1 MSTTS
6 RIVRTLAA
14 TVCTAMV
21 VTVSSQSAGA
31 AVLTNV
37 KVTPANPTANLATTT
52 TYDIDFAGVT
62 ATAAKCI
69 VVRFD
74 ASSGGASAGLPSGMT
89 VASSQLT
96 GSTAVTAANWGTG
109 TASANKITYKFL
121 TGENVVAG
129 KLTITGITHNPTTAG
144 TYFAFVDTY
153 SDDTCATA
161 IDSAAAAYA
170 ITDNVGVSGTV
181 AATLSFTA
189 AGLNSGTC
197 NGATITA
204 TSSTAT
210 AMPLGSLSMA
220 SNSVAG
226 QTLTVS
232 TNAAG
237 GYTVYLRGTGQMGNG
252 NGQFLAA
259 TSGSNAT
266 PAAFSAAGT
275 EAFGYTTDHALSGT
289 ATRFQPNK
297 WAALNTANEEVAFA
311 SAGPV
316 SSDATKLCVQAGI
329 SGSTR
334 AGVYTTQLIY
344 SVVPT
349 F

>member
-1 MSTTS
+1 MKNH
-6 RIVRTLAA
+6 TLRKVLSVALALTA
-14 TVCTAMV
+14 TATLVP
-21 VTVSSQSAGA
+21 QSASA
-31 AVLTNV
+31 AVLTSV

-52 TYDIDFAGVT
+52 TYDINFAGTT

-74 ASSGGASAGLPSGMT
+74 ASSGGASAGFPSGMT
-89 VASSQLT
+89 VSGSDLT
-96 GSTAVTAANWGTG
+96 GSTAITPANWSAGTV
-109 TASANKITYKFL
+109 SANKITYTFL

-129 KLTITGITHNPTTAG
+129 KLTITGITHNPTAAG
-144 TYFAFVDTY
+144 TYFGFVDTY
-153 SDDTCATA
+153 SDTTCATA
-161 IDSAAAAYA
+161 IDSATAAYA

-181 AATLSFTA
+181 APNLSFA
-189 AGLNSGTC
+189 VAGLNSGTC

-210 AMPLGSLSMA
+210 AMPLGSLSTA
-220 SNSVAG
+220 SNSIAG

-237 GYTVYLRGTGQMGNG
+237 GYTVYLRGTSQMRNA
-252 NGQFLAA
+252 NNDTLAV
-259 TSGSNAT
+259 TSGTNTA

-289 ATRFQPNK
+289 ATRFQPNL
-297 WAALNTANEEVAFA
+297 WAALNTTTNEEVAFA

-329 SGSTR
+329 SASTK